1 MKRWLVI
8 VLAALALSA
17 CMRNVDSY
25 NSDPSIVSA
34 LSAYGGH
41 KISVAEFESSIG
53 EGGVNQCRGYS
64 IITTPGEGGL
74 VRYIQDAFISEL
86 ELANA
91 YSPDSPI
98 VLKGKVTQISLST
111 LTGGEWI
118 IKMTLMSNNGRS
130 ISAREQLH
138 FKTNIVGQ
146 SACQVASDTY
156 FYAVQNLL
164 RKLISSPN
172 FPRLLEPSGYPQPK
186 PATAGEQQMEQQP
199 KVQLK
204 ATETAPLETSS
215 YSQPAVIEIVPLEVT
230 TQTQPVSVQSTPV
243 EVTVQPKKEISTSDC
258 SIEKQIL
265 RQEIN
270 KP

>member
-1 MKRWLVI
+1 MMKRGIFI

-25 NSDPSIVSA
+25 NSDPYIVST
-34 LSAYGGH
+34 LSTYSGQ
-41 KISVAEFESSIG
+41 KISIAEFESSIG

-64 IITTPGEGGL
+64 IITNPGEGGL
-74 VRYIQDAFISEL
+74 VRYIQDAFVSEL

-98 VLKGKVTQISLST
+98 VLKGNVTQISLST

-118 IKMTLMSNNGRS
+118 IKMTLISNNGRS

-146 SACQVASDTY
+146 SACQVAGDTY

-164 RKLISSPN
+164 RKLVSSPN
-172 FPRLLEPSGYPQPK
+172 FPRLLEPSSYPQPK
-186 PATAGEQQMEQQP
+186 PETTGTQSSGKQP
-199 KVQLK
+199 NVQLQ
-204 ATETAPLETSS
+204 ATEISPLETST
-215 YSQPAVIEIVPLEVT
+215 YSQPAAGEIVPLEVT

-258 SIEKQIL
+258 SIEKQIQ
-265 RQEIN
+265 RQSE
-270 KP
+270 K

>member
-1 MKRWLVI
+1 MKRLLVI
-8 VLAALALSA
+8 VLVVFALSA

-25 NSDPSIVSA
+25 NSDPYIVSA
-34 LSAYGGH
+34 LSTYSGQ
-41 KISVAEFESSIG
+41 KISVAEFESSLG

-146 SACQVASDTY
+146 SACQVAGDTY

-164 RKLISSPN
+164 RKLVSSPN
-172 FPRLLEPSGYPQPK
+172 FPNLLKPSSYPK
-186 PATAGEQQMEQQP
+186 PKPETTSTQQP
-199 KVQLK
+199 AKQPNVQLQ
-204 ATETAPLETSS
+204 ATEISPLEVSTS
-215 YSQPAVIEIVPLEVT
+215 SQPATIEIIPLEVT
-230 TQTQPVSVQSTPV
+230 TQTQPVSAESKPV
-243 EVTVQPKKEISTSDC
+243 EITVQPKKEISTSDC
-258 SIEKQIL
+258 SIEKQIQ
-265 RQEIN
+265 RQSD
-270 KP
+270 K

>member
-1 MKRWLVI
+1 MKRLLVI
-8 VLAALALSA
+8 VLAAFALSG

-25 NSDPSIVSA
+25 NSDPYIVST
-34 LSAYGGH
+34 LSTYAGQ
-41 KISVAEFESSIG
+41 KISVAEFESSLG

-64 IITTPGEGGL
+64 VITTSGEGGL

-130 ISAREQLH
+130 LSAREQLH

-164 RKLISSPN
+164 RKLVSSPN
-172 FPRLLEPSGYPQPK
+172 FPRLLEPSSYPK
-186 PATAGEQQMEQQP
+186 PKPETATVQP
-199 KVQLK
+199 EKQPNVQLQ
-204 ATETAPLETSS
+204 ASEMSPLETST
-215 YSQPAVIEIVPLEVT
+215 YSQPAVVEIVPLEVT
-230 TQTQPVSVQSTPV
+230 TETQPVSMESKPV
-243 EVTVQPKKEISTSDC
+243 EITVQPKKEISTSDC
-258 SIEKQIL
+258 SIEKQIQ
-265 RQEIN
+265 RQSN
-270 KP
+270 P